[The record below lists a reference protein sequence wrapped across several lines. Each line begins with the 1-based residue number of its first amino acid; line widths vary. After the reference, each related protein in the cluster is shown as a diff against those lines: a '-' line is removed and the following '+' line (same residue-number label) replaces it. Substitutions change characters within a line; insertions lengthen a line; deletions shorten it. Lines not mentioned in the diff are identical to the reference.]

1 MVDHRDGGGSVHG
14 HGLRT
19 MASIQDPSISNCT
32 DITGTASTTLF
43 LAHSLLYLF
52 FFWIHFTVLI
62 QSGPG
67 DAFMSPQ
74 FQQTL
79 RNNEMLM
86 NSQGEFS
93 LAFGWGPSPEADRNS

>member
-1 MVDHRDGGGSVHG
+1 MQEKFWKQFIARAVALIV
-14 HGLRT
+14 LP
-19 MASIQDPSISNCT
+19 II
-32 DITGTASTTLF
+32 
-43 LAHSLLYLF
+43 LYLF